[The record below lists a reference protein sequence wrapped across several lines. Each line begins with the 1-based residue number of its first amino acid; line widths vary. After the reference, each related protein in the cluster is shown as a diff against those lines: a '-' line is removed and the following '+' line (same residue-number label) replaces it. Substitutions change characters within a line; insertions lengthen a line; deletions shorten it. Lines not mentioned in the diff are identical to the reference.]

1 LKKNSKKNVHQHKEG
16 KSVNAQLSDHLFMDK
31 DTNTSGHL
39 NCNYFASQK
48 QTYFLVERVDQIV
61 SLASRVML
69 EQVLLKDFR
78 AAGNGST
85 IMCYNRAE
93 NAWVCGDSGGSIY
106 TLARDGSI
114 SDMTAR
120 DSPITSMAISP
131 LGDLCAI
138 TTDKQLDI
146 HRFPDVES
154 VHLSLAM
161 RTELDITH
169 TAYDNDGAHM

>member
-1 LKKNSKKNVHQHKEG
+1 MAIYETSSLRVISNLILVH
-16 KSVNAQLSDHLFMDK
+16 
-31 DTNTSGHL
+31 
-39 NCNYFASQK
+39 
-48 QTYFLVERVDQIV
+48 RVDLIV
-61 SLASRVML
+61 SLASRNMS
-69 EQVLLKDFR
+69 EQILLKDFR

-85 IMCYNRAE
+85 IMCYNRAD

-114 SDMTAR
+114 TDMTAR

-154 VHLSLAM
+154 VQLSHAL